1 VAELREQ
8 LAAWV
13 SILSSIA
20 AILGLIESHTILTV
34 VGASVTGLA
43 FASLLA
49 LRRSHRVL
57 RASGIKIEGL
67 NIDSLNVA
75 NLRRRVNRSLVV
87 QHAYHLA
94 RIEGSDLSVSWHY
107 SGFCRSKRETSFVFS
122 LDSENPYEA
131 IDCYAFDLQQDPDRH
146 HPIRPLLLDGAGIS
160 KKVAVPFLK
169 PLTAQDPFSVLLHCN
184 LPGCLTPGVQ
194 YYTATLSFTQRRV
207 KHFSVHLVFI
217 HQVPEWVRVYDCS
230 ETAKPQLLQHLHPF
244 KNDGVA
250 CEYLDAVE
258 NVHGQTMRVYVYRI
272 AD

>member
-1 VAELREQ
+1 MAELREQ

-20 AILGLIESHTILTV
+20 AILGLVQSHTILTV
-34 VGASVTGLA
+34 VGASAAGLA
-43 FASLLA
+43 LASLFA
-49 LRRSHRVL
+49 LRRIHKTL

-122 LDSENPYEA
+122 LDSENPFEGL
-131 IDCYAFDLQQDPDRH
+131 DCCAFDLQQDPDRH
-146 HPIRPLLLDGAGIS
+146 HPIRPLLLDGGGIS

-169 PLTAQDPFSVLLHCN
+169 PLSAQDPFSVLLHCN
-184 LPGCLTPGVQ
+184 LPGCLSPGIQ
-194 YYTATLSFTQRRV
+194 YYTATLSFAQRRV
-207 KHFSVHLVFI
+207 KHLSVHLVFI
-217 HQVPEWVRVYDCS
+217 RQVPEWVRVYDCTDGA
-230 ETAKPQLLQHLHPF
+230 EPQLLQHLHPF
-244 KNDGVA
+244 KNDGET
-250 CEYLDAVE
+250 CELLDAVDDLP
-258 NVHGQTMRVYVYRI
+258 GRAMRVYVYNMG
-272 AD
+272 D